1 MVNFVSHKK
10 ITLLSRSPRRR
21 RLLADMGFVFDVAS
35 PNADELIPPGLTPIE
50 AAIHLSQLKA
60 DSAKSMLSDENI
72 LISADTV
79 VFANNKILGKPKNRQ
94 EALQMLHMLSGNSHT
109 VVTGVTLRT
118 LEKSVSFAETTEVFF
133 RKLDTDDI
141 EHYVDTWQPFDKAGS
156 YGIQEWIG
164 LIGVEKIVGC
174 YYNVMGLPTS
184 RLYEELKKFDVFPC

>member
-60 DSAKSMLSDENI
+60 DSAKSMLSDDNI

-164 LIGVEKIVGC
+164 LIGVEKIIGC
-174 YYNVMGLPTS
+174 HYNVMGLPTS

>member
-94 EALQMLHMLSGNSHT
+94 EALQMLHMLSGNSHI

-174 YYNVMGLPTS
+174 HYNVMGLPTS

>member
-1 MVNFVSHKK
+1 MVNFVSHKT

-79 VFANNKILGKPKNRQ
+79 VFANNQILGKPKNRQ

-118 LEKSVSFAETTEVFF
+118 LEKSVSFSETTEVFF

-164 LIGVEKIVGC
+164 LKGVEKIVGC
-174 YYNVMGLPTS
+174 HYNVMGLPTS

>member
-1 MVNFVSHKK
+1 
-10 ITLLSRSPRRR
+10 
-21 RLLADMGFVFDVAS
+21 
-35 PNADELIPPGLTPIE
+35 
-50 AAIHLSQLKA
+50 
-60 DSAKSMLSDENI
+60 MLSDENI

-164 LIGVEKIVGC
+164 LIGVEKIIGC
-174 YYNVMGLPTS
+174 HYNVMGLPTS